1 MQSNSTASPSTS
13 KPAPTWNAG
22 RQPGVKPPKPAKP
35 YPDFP
40 LYAHA
45 SGRWAKKIRGVLK
58 YFGPWADPD
67 GALANY
73 LDRKND
79 LHAGRTPRADAGE
92 LTVKDLVN
100 AFLNSKQNSV
110 DAGELKQRTWNTY
123 KETTDFMIGEFG
135 KRRLVEDIGP
145 SDFASMRRKM
155 AKRWG
160 LHRLANHIQYTRS
173 VFKFGVE
180 EGLIVKA
187 VRYGTGFKKPSK
199 KNFRIEKS
207 KQELKLFTAD
217 EIRRMLA
224 AATPS
229 MKAMILLGVNC
240 GFGNADC
247 ALLPT
252 RAVDLHAGWINFPRP
267 KTGLDRRC
275 PLWPETVAAIKNWLP
290 VRPAPKDDAHADL
303 VFITAQGGC
312 WLKETTDNPTS
323 KEMAKLLKKLQI
335 NGNRNFYT
343 LRHTHRTIGD
353 AACDQ
358 RASGYI
364 MGHVDPSMASHYVEH
379 IADERLL
386 RVTGTV
392 RTWLFGVPVEAV
404 QEQPRLKIA
413 GITESA

>member
-13 KPAPTWNAG
+13 KPAPTSNAR
-22 RQPGVKPPKPAKP
+22 RQPGVRPPKPAKP

-58 YFGPWADPD
+58 YFGPWNDPD
-67 GALANY
+67 GALATY

-207 KQELKLFTAD
+207 KQEIKLFTAD

-224 AATPS
+224 TATPS

-252 RAVDLHAGWINFPRP
+252 RAVDLQAGWINFPRP

-275 PLWPETVAAIKNWLP
+275 PLWPETVAAIREWLP
-290 VRPAPKDDAHADL
+290 VRPGAE
-303 VFITAQGGC
+303 G
-312 WLKETTDNPTS
+312 
-323 KEMAKLLKKLQI
+323 
-335 NGNRNFYT
+335 
-343 LRHTHRTIGD
+343 
-353 AACDQ
+353 
-358 RASGYI
+358 
-364 MGHVDPSMASHYVEH
+364 
-379 IADERLL
+379 
-386 RVTGTV
+386 
-392 RTWLFGVPVEAV
+392 
-404 QEQPRLKIA
+404 
-413 GITESA
+413 